1 MPGGK
6 AVWTRGL
13 QFVGE
18 SSSGHGVIMDDRKE
32 SGGSDVGPS
41 PVELALLG
49 LAGCTGMD
57 VVSILKK
64 KRVAFTR
71 FEVVTEGEV
80 LREPYKHLKR
90 IELVYRIWG
99 DDIREKD
106 LEHAIQLS
114 KNKYCTLSNTLSGRA
129 EIAHRCEINPG
140 D

>member
-18 SSSGHGVIMDDRKE
+18 SGSGHAVIMDDRKE
-32 SGGSDVGPS
+32 SGGFGVAPS

-57 VVSILKK
+57 VVSILTK
-64 KRVAFTR
+64 KRVSFSR
-71 FEVVTEGEV
+71 FEVLTEGEV
-80 LREPYKHLKR
+80 LREPCKHLR
-90 IELVYRIWG
+90 SIELVYRIWG
-99 DDIREKD
+99 DGIREKD
-106 LEHAIQLS
+106 LEHAIHLS

-129 EIAHRCEINPG
+129 EIAHRYEINPE